1 MTSLASNDVNT
12 AQTLARRMPRVTA
25 ATLERDRHLA
35 DTLPGLEA
43 RLVTARGRLAA
54 AYRTPVGA
62 DETQRRFI
70 AVTRAYDAL
79 VLGYEAA
86 YRVAVGPTVKRALF
100 RITNG
105 RQSPQAKATLLRLDA
120 VRTARQQHLLHASD
134 AVRVPG
140 SVQTSSRAAYGPHGA
155 GMHFDPKPPLGPL
168 PTRTYGVNLNGL
180 LDREA
185 EDAAQQVQQAAASE
199 AARAGRAPQTVSS

>member
-54 AYRTPVGA
+54 AYRTPMGA
-62 DETQRRFI
+62 DETQRRFS

-79 VLGYEAA
+79 VEGYEAA

-105 RQSPQAKATLLRLDA
+105 RQSAQAKATLLRLDA

-134 AVRVPG
+134 AVRVPN
-140 SVQTSSRAAYGPHGA
+140 SVQTSSHAAYGPHGA
-155 GMHFDPKPPLGPL
+155 GMHFDPKPPLGPA
-168 PTRTYGVNLNGL
+168 PTRTYGVSMDGV
-180 LDREA
+180 LDTEA
-185 EDAAQQVQQAAASE
+185 RAAAVQVAERAAERAVRGE
-199 AARAGRAPQTVSS
+199 AQAVSS